1 MPLSS
6 HFSFPHSYFRVT
18 RLCLGFCFLHLH
30 AHWGPYLGALM
41 EQTCCI
47 HPYIRALLLN
57 TFQKYMFLASY
68 PCKLFPMHVIGW
80 SLCMRPVLIVVL
92 TLPSGV
98 RLWCTDG
105 YQMYSGNIFHGGN
118 ESGCQLFTLQQRVV
132 SLILKWVPTFSV
144 ALYVLSWRALLASNN
159 HEV

>member
-68 PCKLFPMHVIGW
+68 PCKLFPMHVMGW
-80 SLCMRPVLIVVL
+80 SLCMKP
-92 TLPSGV
+92 
-98 RLWCTDG
+98 
-105 YQMYSGNIFHGGN
+105 
-118 ESGCQLFTLQQRVV
+118 V
-132 SLILKWVPTFSV
+132 SLDAFDCSIDTPIWCETLVYWWLSDVQWKHFSQRKRKWLPIVYSTTESCFPYIKVSAHIFCGIVCTK
-144 ALYVLSWRALLASNN
+144 LTCIASL
-159 HEV
+159 